1 MSVVIPEDTS
11 GAIACEMN
19 ENNVIDFVKGEL

>member
-1 MSVVIPEDTS
+1 MSVVIPEETS
-11 GAIACEMN
+11 GAITREMN